1 MRVVI
6 DTNVLVSALLSSTSP
21 PAFLVTLW
29 RAGRFS
35 LITSEPQLDELT
47 RVTRYPKLRQRL
59 SPALAG
65 RLVNE
70 LRDIAEMVNPAP
82 DVDVSPDPY
91 DNYLLA
97 MASAGRA
104 NSLITG
110 DKRDL
115 LLLKK
120 YEATAIV
127 TVSDFLSGLRHL
139 HQFR

>member
-1 MRVVI
+1 MI
-6 DTNVLVSALLSSTSP
+6 DTNVLVSALLSSTSA
-21 PAFLVTLW
+21 PALLVTLW
-29 RAGRFS
+29 RAGRFT

-59 SPALAG
+59 NPALAG

-70 LRDIAEMVNPAP
+70 LRDIAEMVNPAS
-82 DVDVSPDPY
+82 DADVSPDPY

-97 MASAGRA
+97 MASAGCA

-120 YEATAIV
+120 YEATVIV